1 MQQYL
6 GFKAEYPDLLLFFRM
21 GDFYELFFEDARK
34 AARLLDL
41 TLTSRGKSDS
51 QAIPMAGVPYHALD
65 SYLAK
70 LLRQGE
76 SVVICEQVGD
86 PAVVKGPV
94 ERKVTQV
101 VTPGTVTDESLL
113 EEKTDNLLV
122 CVHVLGDKHGLAALN
137 LADGRFTLSEAQDRN
152 TLLEELAR
160 LQPAELLLCDGSGL
174 EQHPRIACKNVVARN
189 PWHFDP
195 SRAEDTIKRQYQVGE
210 LEGLGLA
217 GLTATTAAAGALLQ
231 YVNETQST
239 ALLHLQPVK
248 IEQRSDSLI
257 LDAVTRRN
265 LELEQDLRGSKA
277 NSLLAVLDTTATAMG
292 SRLLKRW
299 LNRPLRDHQ
308 VLRLRHDAV
317 YQLASGSTWPDV
329 HNSLKHINDLERIL
343 ARVALKSARPRD
355 LTQLH
360 KSLLRLP
367 DLKTTLASVDSP
379 HLAGLNDQIHEF
391 PELRKYL
398 GEAVPETTAA
408 SIRDGGVIA
417 DGFDAEL
424 DRLRQLDRDAGSF
437 LDELE
442 QREREQTGIPT
453 LKVGFNRVHGYYIEV
468 SRVNSGAVP
477 ARYHRRQTLKS
488 TERFISAELKDF
500 EDKVLSARE
509 RALAREKALYEQVL
523 ERICADLAPLQTTA
537 SALCE
542 VDVLASF
549 AERAD
554 SLDYCRPEFTDTPGL
569 EIRAGRHAVSE
580 RLQGKPFIA
589 NDIRLDESVRM
600 LLITGPNMGGKSTY
614 MRQTALITLL
624 AHIGSFVPAEKAV
637 LGPVDR
643 IFTRIG
649 AVDDISSG
657 KSTFMAE
664 MVETA
669 TILNNA
675 SDKSLVLIDEIG
687 RGTSTYDGLALAWAC
702 AVYLANNIRAFTL
715 FATHYFELTTLTEII
730 ETVQNA
736 HLDAIKHRNEII
748 FLYRV
753 KPGATNRSYGIQVA
767 QLAGIPRAVIDQ
779 ASHQLDIMEK
789 NSVDLLPEQPQQ
801 DLFQQPRRIAGN
813 SKGGRPGRH
822 HAKTGIGTVVPVDRT
837 GAESKAPLK
846 MPSLGFSETPLT
858 SCSRMNGVGHPD
870 WSSRF
875 SKRSIQV

>member
-6 GFKAEYPDLLLFFRM
+6 GFKAEYPDILLFFRM

-34 AARLLDL
+34 AARLLDI
-41 TLTSRGKSDS
+41 TLTSRGKSGN
-51 QAIPMAGVPYHALD
+51 QVIPMAGVPYHAVD

-70 LLRQGE
+70 LIRQGE
-76 SVVICEQVGD
+76 SVAICEQVGD
-86 PAVVKGPV
+86 PALARGPV
-94 ERKVTQV
+94 ERKVTRV

-122 CVHVLGDKHGLAALN
+122 CIHILGDEHGIAVLN
-137 LADGRFTLSEAQDRN
+137 LADGRFTLSRTQDRSS
-152 TLLEELAR
+152 LLDELAR
-160 LQPAELLLCDGSGL
+160 LQPAELLICEGSGL
-174 EQHPRIACKNVVARN
+174 EQDPGISCSNVAPRN

-195 SRAEDTIKRQYQVGE
+195 SRAGDAIKRQYQVKE
-210 LEGLGLA
+210 LEGLGLT
-217 GLTATTAAAGALLQ
+217 GLTAATAAAGALLQ

-239 ALLHLQPVK
+239 ALLHLRPIKV
-248 IEQRSDSLI
+248 ELRSDSLI

-265 LELEQDLRGSKA
+265 LELEEDLRGRKA

-292 SRLLKRW
+292 GRLLKRW
-299 LNRPLRDHQ
+299 LNRPLRDHPT
-308 VLRLRHDAV
+308 LRLRHDAV
-317 YQLASGSTWPDV
+317 DNLATGRTWLAV
-329 HNSLKHINDLERIL
+329 HESLKHINDLERIL

-355 LTQLH
+355 LTQLQ

-367 DLKTTLASVDSP
+367 ELKSTLAGMNSP
-379 HLAGLNDQIHEF
+379 RLVELNGLIREL

-398 GEAVPETTAA
+398 GEAVLEDPAA

-437 LDELE
+437 LAELE
-442 QREREQTGIPT
+442 EREREQTGIPT

-468 SRVNSGAVP
+468 SRLHSEAVP
-477 ARYHRRQTLKS
+477 ERYHRRQTLKS
-488 TERFISAELKDF
+488 TERFINSELKEF

-509 RALAREKALYEQVL
+509 RALAREKALYEDIL

-537 SALCE
+537 AALCE
-542 VDVLASF
+542 ADVLACF

-554 SLDYCRPEFTDTPGL
+554 ALDYCRPGFSDTPGL
-569 EIRAGRHAVSE
+569 DIRAGRHPVIE
-580 RLQGKPFIA
+580 RLQDNPFIA

-614 MRQTALITLL
+614 MRQAALITLL
-624 AHIGSFVPAEKAV
+624 AHIGSFVPAESAL

-675 SDKSLVLIDEIG
+675 TDRSLVLIDEIG

-702 AVYLANNIRAFTL
+702 AAYLANNVRAFTL
-715 FATHYFELTTLTEII
+715 FATHYFELTALPELMD
-730 ETVQNA
+730 TVQNA
-736 HLDAIKHRNEII
+736 HLDAIKHNNEII
-748 FLYRV
+748 FLYTV

-779 ASHQLDIMEK
+779 ANLQLDIMEK
-789 NSVDLLPEQPQQ
+789 NTVELLPDQPQR
-801 DLFQQPRRIAGN
+801 DLFQQPDELRELLRQAD
-813 SKGGRPGRH
+813 PD
-822 HAKTGIGTVVPVDRT
+822 GI
-837 GAESKAPLK
+837 
-846 MPSLGFSETPLT
+846 TPKQALELLY
-858 SCSRMNGVGHPD
+858 RLIELARN
-870 WSSRF
+870 
-875 SKRSIQV
+875 

>member
-1 MQQYL
+1 MAADNSAHTPVMQQYL
-6 GFKAEYPDLLLFFRM
+6 GFKAEYPDILLFFRM

-34 AARLLDL
+34 AARLLDI
-41 TLTSRGKSDS
+41 TLTSRGKSGN
-51 QAIPMAGVPYHALD
+51 QVIPMAGVPYHAVD

-70 LLRQGE
+70 LIRQGE
-76 SVVICEQVGD
+76 SVAICEQIGD
-86 PAVVKGPV
+86 PALARGPV
-94 ERKVTQV
+94 ERKVTRV

-122 CVHVLGDKHGLAALN
+122 CIHILGDEHGIAVLN
-137 LADGRFTLSEAQDRN
+137 LADGRFTLSRTQDRN
-152 TLLEELAR
+152 SLLDELAR
-160 LQPAELLLCDGSGL
+160 LQPAELLICEGSGL
-174 EQHPRIACKNVVARN
+174 EQDPGISCNNVAPRN

-195 SRAEDTIKRQYQVGE
+195 SRAGDAIKRQYQVKE
-210 LEGLGLA
+210 LEGLGLT
-217 GLTATTAAAGALLQ
+217 GLTAATAAAGALLQ

-239 ALLHLQPVK
+239 ALLHLQPIKV
-248 IEQRSDSLI
+248 ELRSDSLI

-265 LELEQDLRGSKA
+265 LELEEDLRGRKA

-292 SRLLKRW
+292 GRLLKRW
-299 LNRPLRDHQ
+299 LNRPLRDHLT
-308 VLRLRHDAV
+308 LRLRHDAV
-317 YQLASGSTWPDV
+317 DNLATGRTWLAV
-329 HNSLKHINDLERIL
+329 HESLKHVNDLERIL

-367 DLKTTLASVDSP
+367 ELKST
-379 HLAGLNDQIHEF
+379 LAGLNSPRLVELNGLIQEF

-398 GEAVPETTAA
+398 GEAVLENPAA

-424 DRLRQLDRDAGSF
+424 DRLRQLDRDAGLF
-437 LDELE
+437 LAELE
-442 QREREQTGIPT
+442 EREREQTGIPT

-468 SRVNSGAVP
+468 SRLHSEAVP
-477 ARYHRRQTLKS
+477 ERYHRRQTLKS
-488 TERFISAELKDF
+488 TERFINSELKDF
-500 EDKVLSARE
+500 EDKALSARE
-509 RALAREKALYEQVL
+509 RALAREKALYEDIL

-537 SALCE
+537 AALCE
-542 VDVLASF
+542 ADVLACF

-554 SLDYCRPEFTDTPGL
+554 ALDYCRPEFSDTPGL
-569 EIRAGRHAVSE
+569 DIRAGRHAVIE
-580 RLQGKPFIA
+580 RLQDNPFIA

-614 MRQTALITLL
+614 MRQAALITLL
-624 AHIGSFVPAEKAV
+624 AHIGSFVPAESAV

-675 SDKSLVLIDEIG
+675 SDRSLVLIDEIG

-702 AVYLANNIRAFTL
+702 AAYLANNVRAFTL
-715 FATHYFELTTLTEII
+715 FATHYFELTALPEII
-730 ETVQNA
+730 DTVQNA
-736 HLDAIKHRNEII
+736 HLDAIKHNNEII
-748 FLYRV
+748 FLYTV

-767 QLAGIPRAVIDQ
+767 QLAGIPRAVINQ
-779 ASHQLDIMEK
+779 ANLQLDIMEK
-789 NSVDLLPEQPQQ
+789 NTVELLPDQPQR
-801 DLFQQPRRIAGN
+801 DLFQQPDELRELLKEADPDSITPKQALELLYRLIELARI
-813 SKGGRPGRH
+813 
-822 HAKTGIGTVVPVDRT
+822 
-837 GAESKAPLK
+837 
-846 MPSLGFSETPLT
+846 
-858 SCSRMNGVGHPD
+858 
-870 WSSRF
+870 
-875 SKRSIQV
+875 